1 MSQRVLFGAGIFD
14 NLAGAER
21 AIAGLR
27 AAGFATRDLAVMCP
41 PQFAD
46 RLAPEVRQAEPS
58 AARAPLTIAEGSL
71 VGALGGVA
79 LAAATLATGGA
90 ALLPGAMM
98 LIGGGAIAGGFGS
111 LILLD
116 GYGPGIGDRYM
127 EALANGQIVVAAHG
141 AKPPTPAQ
149 ADRTMATLHDAG
161 ALDVVAHEA
170 GRSPPLAT

>member
-1 MSQRVLFGAGIFD
+1 MSQRVLYGAGIFEQ
-14 NLAGAER
+14 LADAER

-27 AAGFATRDLAVMCP
+27 AAGFATRDLAVICP
-41 PQFAD
+41 PQFAG
-46 RLAPEVRQAEPS
+46 RFAPELEQAQPS
-58 AARAPLTIAEGSL
+58 AAKVPLDIAEGTL

-79 LAAATLATGGA
+79 LAAATVATGGV
-90 ALLPGAMM
+90 ALVPGAMM

-141 AKPPTPAQ
+141 AKAPTPAQ
-149 ADRTMATLHDAG
+149 ADRTMGILHDAG
-161 ALDVVAHEA
+161 AVDVIGHESGAVAN
-170 GRSPPLAT
+170 

>member
-1 MSQRVLFGAGIFD
+1 MSQRVLYAAGIFD
-14 NLAGAER
+14 HLTDAER

-41 PQFAD
+41 PEFAG
-46 RLAPEVRQAEPS
+46 RFAPELEEAEPS
-58 AARAPLTIAEGSL
+58 AARAPLTIAEGSV

-79 LAAATLATGGA
+79 LAAATVATGGM

-116 GYGPGIGDRYM
+116 GYASNIGDRYM
-127 EALANGQIVVAAHG
+127 EALANGQIVIAAHG
-141 AKPPTPAQ
+141 AKAPTPPQ
-149 ADRTMATLHDAG
+149 AERTMTILRDAG
-161 ALDVVAHEA
+161 AVDVVSHESGA
-170 GRSPPLAT
+170 VAT

>member
-1 MSQRVLFGAGIFD
+1 MSQRVLYGAGIFD
-14 NLAGAER
+14 QLTDAER

-46 RLAPEVRQAEPS
+46 RFAPEVEKAEPS
-58 AARAPLTIAEGSL
+58 ATKAPLKIAEGTL

-79 LAAATLATGGA
+79 LAAATVATGGM

-116 GYGPGIGDRYM
+116 GYAAGIGDRYM

-141 AKPPTPAQ
+141 ARAPTPAQ
-149 ADRTMATLHDAG
+149 AERTMTILRDAG
-161 ALDVVAHEA
+161 AVDVIAHETGA
-170 GRSPPLAT
+170 VAT

>member
-1 MSQRVLFGAGIFD
+1 MSQRVLYGAGVFD
-14 NLAGAER
+14 QLASAER

-41 PQFAD
+41 PQFAG
-46 RLAPEVRQAEPS
+46 RFAPELEQAQPS
-58 AARAPLTIAEGSL
+58 AAKAPMEIAEGSL

-79 LAAATLATGGA
+79 LAAATVATGGA
-90 ALLPGAMM
+90 ALVPALM

-141 AKPPTPAQ
+141 AKAPTPAQ
-149 ADRTMATLHDAG
+149 AERTMAILHDAG
-161 ALDVVAHEA
+161 ALDVIGHESGAVAN
-170 GRSPPLAT
+170 

>member
-58 AARAPLTIAEGSL
+58 ATRAPLTIAEGSL

-90 ALLPGAMM
+90 ALAGAMM

-116 GYGPGIGDRYM
+116 GYAAGVGDRYM

-141 AKPPTPAQ
+141 ARSPTPAQ
-149 ADRTMATLHDAG
+149 ADRTMAILHDAG

-170 GRSPPLAT
+170 GAVA